1 MSRLVDVPL
10 GAPPTPLPRRVRDLL
25 DDADDRIERFQQ
37 AHLQAPVPAFV
48 PCDFVEV
55 YHGLQQVAAANL
67 APGHKFC
74 EWGSGVGAV
83 TCLASLLG
91 FDAVGI
97 EIEPDLVEA
106 ALALADDH
114 GIDAELVRGSFVPY
128 GGDDCLDAHAAELDR
143 EVTWLRTDGED
154 AYEELG
160 LDPDDFDVV
169 FAYPWP
175 GEEEVIFDLFAEF
188 AAVGALLLT
197 HHGENGTR
205 LQRKKR

>member
-1 MSRLVDVPL
+1 M
-10 GAPPTPLPRRVRDLL
+10 PLPRRVRDLL
-25 DDADDRIERFQQ
+25 DDADERIERFQ
-37 AHLQAPVPAFV
+37 HDHRDTPVPAFV
-48 PCDFVEV
+48 PCDFVQV
-55 YHGLQQVAAANL
+55 HYGLLQVVAQNL
-67 APGHKFC
+67 ATGHKFC

-97 EIEPDLVEA
+97 EIEPDLVEIA
-106 ALALADDH
+106 ETLAEDH
-114 GIDAELVRGSFVPY
+114 AIEAEFIRGSFVPY

-154 AYEELG
+154 AYEMLG
-160 LDPDDFDVV
+160 LDPDDFDLV

-197 HHGENGTR
+197 HHGENGLR
-205 LQRKKR
+205 LQRKRR